1 MAFCKYSSSF
11 IGNSSINID
20 GRFLNDYL
28 PFAPENFLKVY
39 LFGLLK
45 CQNSAGADNNLEN
58 FVNVLGLTDE
68 EIMRAFEYWQEQNL
82 VQILEVSPVEIRYL
96 PVKDAIRNGKKIENK
111 KYSSFVTEI
120 QEIITGRQIGPN
132 EFYKYI
138 DFIESYNFQPCDF
151 NMIVKYCV
159 ERKGDS
165 INSNYILTVARVWA
179 DEGVRTAEKIEE
191 KIENLTLTT
200 SDISQVAKALKFK
213 GNLSIE
219 HQQLYEKW
227 TKSFGF
233 SLSNILLLS
242 KKVSAKTKNYSF
254 EMLDKLLAKYFE
266 LKLMSFGE
274 MEEYEANKSDMTA
287 LSREVNK
294 AIGIYYESVENE
306 INTYILPWLAK
317 GFNEQTL
324 VQIANFCF
332 KNNVRT
338 LDGMDLT
345 VQKFHKLGL
354 TSMSGINNYLVE
366 VLSLDS
372 RIKIVLSALN
382 LDRRVNSFDRAFFKT
397 WTEVY
402 HFEEDTIMYATELS
416 KDKMNA
422 LKYAN
427 ALLTNW
433 HDLGLTKLC
442 DIKKQ
447 KTTVRVEK
455 NSGFVG
461 KSFSQSKTYTS
472 EEVSAL
478 FDNLDEI
485 NL

>member
-1 MAFCKYSSSF
+1 MSFCKHSSSF
-11 IGNSSINID
+11 IGNSFINID

-28 PFAPENFLKVY
+28 PFAPENYLKVY

-45 CQNSAGADNNLEN
+45 CQNSAGADNNIEN
-58 FVNVLGLTDE
+58 FVNVLGVSKE
-68 EIMRAFEYWQEQNL
+68 EVMKSFEYWQEQNL
-82 VQILEVSPVEIRYL
+82 VQILEVNPVEIRYL
-96 PVKDAIRNGKKIENK
+96 PIKDAIRNCKKIENK
-111 KYSSFVTEI
+111 KYSSFVTEV

-132 EFYKYI
+132 EYYKYI
-138 DFIESYNFQPCDF
+138 DFIENFNIQPCDF

-159 ERKGDS
+159 EKKGDS

-179 DEGVRTAEKIEE
+179 EEGVRTAEKIEE

-233 SLSNILLLS
+233 FLTNILLLA
-242 KKVSAKTKNYSF
+242 KKISAKTKNYSF
-254 EMLDKLLAKYFE
+254 EMLDKLLTKYFE
-266 LKLMSFGE
+266 LKLMTFGE
-274 MEEYEANKSDMTA
+274 MEEYEANKSDLTT

-306 INTYILPWLAK
+306 IDIYILPWLSK
-317 GFNEQTL
+317 GFNEQAL

-338 LDGMDLT
+338 LDGMDLI
-345 VQKFHKLGL
+345 VQKFYKLGL
-354 TSMSGINNYLVE
+354 TSISGIDNYLGE
-366 VLSLDS
+366 VMTLDGK
-372 RIKIVLSALN
+372 IKLILSALN

-397 WTEVY
+397 WTETY
-402 HFEEDTIMYATELS
+402 KFSDDIIMYATELS
-416 KDKMNA
+416 KDKINA

-427 ALLTNW
+427 AILTNW
-433 HDLGLTKLC
+433 HDLGLVKLE

-447 KTTVRVEK
+447 KIAVNVEK
-455 NSGFVG
+455 NSNFVG
-461 KSFSQSKTYTS
+461 KSFSQNKTYTS

-485 NL
+485 NI